1 MIKMQVQI
9 HKLLILLY
17 SLPALSIGIFTMIH
31 FQIPKSIWMTN
42 LGIYLVCL
50 LLSIF
55 LPKIKRINPNLIL
68 GISIFL
74 LLLTFTSEGISEVH
88 RWIKIGRI
96 NINVGLILS
105 PLILIQLSRISNQY
119 ILIFSTI
126 LVSLIFLFQPD
137 ASQVTAFSLAAFLL
151 LEKKI
156 YNKAVRFILLLFIA
170 FSWYNLDDLQPVNY
184 VEGIVMM
191 TKEVSS
197 ILMIFAI
204 IALILIPLPF
214 FMEYH
219 TKRNQVAYALG
230 VYFLITILSAF
241 FGNFPVIIMGY
252 GISPII
258 GYFLGIFWLMK
269 NSNSTPQSE

>member
-1 MIKMQVQI
+1 MRKMQVQI
-9 HKLLILLY
+9 HKLLIFLY
-17 SLPALSIGIFTMIH
+17 SVPALLIGIFTMIN
-31 FQIPKSIWMTN
+31 FQISKSIWMTN

-68 GISIFL
+68 GISILL

-119 ILIFSTI
+119 LFIFSTI

-137 ASQVTAFSLAAFLL
+137 ASQVTAFSLAASLL
-151 LEKKI
+151 LDGKI

-184 VEGIVMM
+184 VESIVMM
-191 TKEVSS
+191 TKEVSL

-219 TKRNQVAYALG
+219 AKKNQVAYALG

-252 GISPII
+252 GISSII
-258 GYFLGIFWLMK
+258 GYFLGLHAFLK
-269 NSNSTPQSE
+269 N